1 MGVLLCL
8 EPELEDSVNRPP
20 LPAQIQPTILHR
32 AHALSGM
39 DSDLQYRRTAL
50 RLRLSSGNHANS
62 VILQQ
67 RTFIDASV

>member
-39 DSDLQYRRTAL
+39 DSDLQY
-50 RLRLSSGNHANS
+50 
-62 VILQQ
+62 
-67 RTFIDASV
+67 